1 MIRVIAYSS
10 GKDSTG
16 LFLWAREQFPL
27 SEILV
32 IFDDTI
38 WEHELTYGYIS
49 QMSIE
54 LFRDV
59 RCEKLVSKEYPGGME
74 QLVQIKGRVPSP
86 KARFCTE
93 ALKVRPTIDFLKT
106 LDDDYELYDGKR
118 AQESHSRAKLP
129 LKEWSDDYDCYVHH
143 PLLYWTTEQVFAL
156 AAKYGVQPNPL
167 YLKGAGRVG
176 CFPCVLINQRELKAY
191 LSDPELR
198 DELKRRIY
206 RLESLCGRT
215 FFPPNYIPKRFH
227 TGKDPKSGKT
237 FCWADDV
244 FSYIESVKIDQL
256 PMLEARSC
264 MSIYNLCD
272 R

>member
-1 MIRVIAYSS
+1 MKRVIGYSS
-10 GKDSTG
+10 GKDSTA

-27 SEILV
+27 EDLIV
-32 IFDDTI
+32 IFDDTL

-74 QLVQIKGRVPSP
+74 QLVQLKGRVPSP

-93 ALKVRPTIDFLKT
+93 HLKINPTIEFLKT
-106 LDDDYELYDGKR
+106 IDDDFELYDGKR
-118 AQESHSRAKLP
+118 RQESEARKSIPIR
-129 LKEWSDDYDCYVHH
+129 EWSDWYDCWVNH
-143 PLLYWTTEQVFAL
+143 PLFDWNVEQVFAL
-156 AAKYGVQPNPL
+156 AAKYNVPPNPL

-206 RLESLCGRT
+206 RLEELCGHT

-227 TGKDPKSGKT
+227 TGNDPKSGKT

-244 FSYIESVKIDQL
+244 FKYVESVTMDQL
-256 PMLEARSC
+256 PLLPASTC
-264 MSIYNLCD
+264 MSIYNLCE